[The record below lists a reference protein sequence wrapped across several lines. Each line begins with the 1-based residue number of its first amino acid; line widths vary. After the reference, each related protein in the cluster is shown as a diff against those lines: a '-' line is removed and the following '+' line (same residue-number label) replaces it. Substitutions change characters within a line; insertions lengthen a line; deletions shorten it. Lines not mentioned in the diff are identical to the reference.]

1 MLLERLRSATV
12 LQDPALPILPASGTG
27 TALAARQRERR
38 AQILASIR
46 RLLSEHGLDGVTM
59 RGIAQDSG
67 YAVQTIYNLVGPR
80 EGAIV
85 EAISEYTRHVGLMAL
100 PHPEDPHALLEVIDH
115 WIKAVEA
122 APEFCRQVCLIYFT
136 DSRGIFYHFRDQQ
149 LKALQLLLTR
159 QRRRGLIRTN
169 TDVGALAEQL
179 IIHAS
184 ALCVEWSD

>member
-1 MLLERLRSATV
+1 
-12 LQDPALPILPASGTG
+12 
-27 TALAARQRERR
+27 
-38 AQILASIR
+38 
-46 RLLSEHGLDGVTM
+46 M

-184 ALCVEWSD
+184 ALCVEWSDCPFPLEQLHRRLRSAFAGLLSSSVPPEHGWVWKGVGSRG